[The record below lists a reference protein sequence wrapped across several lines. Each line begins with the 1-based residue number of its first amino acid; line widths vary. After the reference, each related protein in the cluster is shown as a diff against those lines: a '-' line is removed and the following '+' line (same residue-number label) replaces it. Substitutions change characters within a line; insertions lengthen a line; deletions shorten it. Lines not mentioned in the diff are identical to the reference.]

1 LIAFYNWL
9 SAQTAWLVLVLT
21 AGLFLLTGL
30 TIWLEVRLRR
40 VEQRYQT
47 LTAGTDGGDLGAV
60 LEDHVRQVL
69 DAVRRVSELDELT
82 QRLEQNGRQHIQ
94 RVGFQRYNPFRDAG
108 GDQSFVIA
116 LADEDGDGVVV
127 SSLHSRDV
135 TRVYAKPLLAWESA
149 YQLTDEELQ
158 AIQQARGER

>member
-9 SAQTAWLVLVLT
+9 SAQTVWLVLVLT

-30 TIWLEVRLRR
+30 TIWLAVRLRR

-47 LTAGTDGGDLGAV
+47 LTAGTDGGDLGGV
-60 LEDHVRQVL
+60 LEDHVRQVR